1 MTRGAAGAA
10 RRVARVE
17 RDAKKKGAGP
27 ARDVIRRARKFPWG
41 GRVGRA
47 RASPRALPRRA
58 HAGVVARR
66 ERVESRGRRGGRRT
80 LRAENDRA
88 RGVAM
93 RGAEDFSR
101 PGTTVTLRARSFGF
115 SCAFYR
121 EHLVFRKRTPTRG
134 FAPRPVVQQTV
145 ALARLARKISHR
157 SSTVHPRVRRPAR
170 EIAKA
175 FRPDARV
182 SSAFPSPAV
191 ASRRGRGRGGAP
203 GTRPRS
209 ETLADLTGTSTRLAA
224 ATLNPPRPPPERG
237 ERACTA
243 SRRVHHPL
251 RAGVEI
257 TDTMIPPRDSRDALA
272 PLIITPFAPR
282 RGPSARRRRRSVVLR
297 PPRSRRARPRR
308 RRRE

>member
-1 MTRGAAGAA
+1 MGGEGGARARVTPRASATGARGSRRQART
-10 RRVARVE
+10 RRVARE
-17 RDAKKKGAGP
+17 E
-27 ARDVIRRARKFPWG
+27 
-41 GRVGRA
+41 GRA
-47 RASPRALPRRA
+47 THL
-58 HAGVVARR
+58 ARR
-66 ERVESRGRRGGRRT
+66 ERPRARRGNEGGRGLFPPRNDGDPSRAIVRIFARILQRAFSLSKTHART
-80 LRAENDRA
+80 W
-88 RGVAM
+88 V
-93 RGAEDFSR
+93 
-101 PGTTVTLRARSFGF
+101 
-115 SCAFYR
+115 
-121 EHLVFRKRTPTRG
+121 RT
-134 FAPRPVVQQTV
+134 APVVQQTV

-170 EIAKA
+170 EISKA
-175 FRPDARV
+175 FRPDAASLRL
-182 SSAFPSPAV
+182 SRPPSRPD
-191 ASRRGRGRGGAP
+191 GRGRGGAP

>member
-1 MTRGAAGAA
+1 MGGEGGARARVTPRASATGARGSRRQART
-10 RRVARVE
+10 RRVARE
-17 RDAKKKGAGP
+17 E
-27 ARDVIRRARKFPWG
+27 
-41 GRVGRA
+41 GRA
-47 RASPRALPRRA
+47 THL
-58 HAGVVARR
+58 ARR
-66 ERVESRGRRGGRRT
+66 ERPRARRGNEGGRGLFSPRNDGDPSRAIVRIFVRILQRAFSLSKTHAHTWVRT
-80 LRAENDRA
+80 APGCSTDRRAWQDW
-88 RGVAM
+88 
-93 RGAEDFSR
+93 
-101 PGTTVTLRARSFGF
+101 
-115 SCAFYR
+115 R
-121 EHLVFRKRTPTRG
+121 EKY
-134 FAPRPVVQQTV
+134 
-145 ALARLARKISHR
+145 R

-209 ETLADLTGTSTRLAA
+209 ESLADLTGTSTRLAA

>member
-17 RDAKKKGAGP
+17 SDAKKKGAGP

-58 HAGVVARR
+58 RAGVVARR

-88 RGVAM
+88 RGVAL

-121 EHLVFRKRTPTRG
+121 EHLVFRKRTPTRWQDW
-134 FAPRPVVQQTV
+134 RE
-145 ALARLARKISHR
+145 KYR

-257 TDTMIPPRDSRDALA
+257 TNTMIPPRDSRDALA

>member
-1 MTRGAAGAA
+1 MGGEGGARARVTPRASATGARGSRRRART
-10 RRVARVE
+10 RRVARE
-17 RDAKKKGAGP
+17 E
-27 ARDVIRRARKFPWG
+27 
-41 GRVGRA
+41 GRA
-47 RASPRALPRRA
+47 THL
-58 HAGVVARR
+58 ARR
-66 ERVESRGRRGGRRT
+66 ERPRARRGNEGGRGLFSPR
-80 LRAENDRA
+80 NDA
-88 RGVAM
+88 
-93 RGAEDFSR
+93 
-101 PGTTVTLRARSFGF
+101 
-115 SCAFYR
+115 
-121 EHLVFRKRTPTRG
+121 
-134 FAPRPVVQQTV
+134 VVQQ
-145 ALARLARKISHR
+145 RPSRWQDWREKYR

>member
-17 RDAKKKGAGP
+17 SDAKKKGAGP

-47 RASPRALPRRA
+47 HASPRALPRRA
-58 HAGVVARR
+58 RAGVVARR

-93 RGAEDFSR
+93 RGVEDFSR

-134 FAPRPVVQQTV
+134 FAPRPGCSTDRRAGKIGAKNIVRPRFTARSEAGSRDCQSVSTRR
-145 ALARLARKISHR
+145 ARL
-157 SSTVHPRVRRPAR
+157 
-170 EIAKA
+170 
-175 FRPDARV
+175 F
-182 SSAFPSPAV
+182 AFPSPAV

-257 TDTMIPPRDSRDALA
+257 TNTMIPPRDSRDALA
-272 PLIITPFAPR
+272 PLIITPFSPR